1 MEAEKGVLVT
11 LGRRN
16 RIVRFSTT
24 PSSPSDKAALTAA
37 VKAAFSDVLSE
48 EQEFFLQMKSEDWG
62 GAFVELLQ
70 DQIVPDKAVIEA
82 IPVKKST
89 ATEVCCILHAIEN
102 IVAGIFIFNNMK
114 NAVSLRWI
122 SLYRLQLLL
131 FR

>member
-1 MEAEKGVLVT
+1 MEAEKAVLVM
-11 LGRRN
+11 LDRRN

-24 PSSPSDKAALTAA
+24 PSSPSDKVALTAP

-70 DQIVPDKAVIEA
+70 DQIVQDKAVIEP

-89 ATEVCCILHAIEN
+89 TTEVCCILHAIEN
-102 IVAGIFIFNNMK
+102 IVAGIYIFNNMK
-114 NAVSLRWI
+114 NAVS
-122 SLYRLQLLL
+122 
-131 FR
+131 